1 MADDQDEQNV
11 NVDTG
16 QPATPIVD
24 WDDSEMRS
32 SYANVVNVSST
43 REEVNL
49 FFGTNQ
55 TWKAPA
61 DRKFHVRLSERIALN
76 PYAAKR
82 LWLLLGAVLKEYE
95 KRFGT
100 LHIDTGVGTKT
111 PGSTQVQ

>member
-1 MADDQDEQNV
+1 MSEEQDEQNV

-43 REEVNL
+43 REEVNV

-55 TWKAPA
+55 TWKAPT
-61 DRKFHVRLSERIALN
+61 DRKFHVRLSDRIALN

-82 LWLLLGAVLKEYE
+82 LWILLGAVLKEYE
-95 KRFGT
+95 KRFGP
-100 LHIDTGVGTKT
+100 LQIDAGAASQAS
-111 PGSTQVQ
+111 GSTKIQ

>member
-1 MADDQDEQNV
+1 MSDEQNEQKV

-43 REEVNL
+43 REEVNV

-61 DRKFHVRLSERIALN
+61 DRKFHVRLSDRIALN
-76 PYAAKR
+76 PFAAKR
-82 LWLLLGAVLKEYE
+82 LWLLLGAVLTEYE
-95 KRFGT
+95 RRFGP
-100 LHIDTGVGTKT
+100 LQIDTGVTKA
-111 PGSTQVQ
+111 PGSEKVQ